1 MSVINLNIT
10 TAEGEIFSGDVD
22 SVTLPGEIGE
32 MTILPSHA
40 QLISTLSSGEMKLK
54 INKEEQFL
62 SIIGGFIQVNK
73 DSIVILADA
82 AERVEEIDEAKVQE
96 AIKQAEEE
104 ISNSQSDID
113 LANAVA
119 SIRRDQVRLKIVQ
132 KRRSS
137 NRPPSVS

>member
-54 INKEEQFL
+54 IK
-62 SIIGGFIQVNK
+62 K
-73 DSIVILADA
+73 MMIL
-82 AERVEEIDEAKVQE
+82 I
-96 AIKQAEEE
+96 
-104 ISNSQSDID
+104 
-113 LANAVA
+113 
-119 SIRRDQVRLKIVQ
+119 
-132 KRRSS
+132 
-137 NRPPSVS
+137 

>member
-1 MSVINLNIT
+1 MPFINLNIT

-62 SIIGGFIQVNK
+62 SIIGGFIQVSK
-73 DSIVILADA
+73 DSVVILADS
-82 AERVEEIDEAKVQE
+82 AERDTQIDVERAEQALKR
-96 AIKQAEEE
+96 AEERVA
-104 ISNSQSDID
+104 NSQSDMD
-113 LANAVA
+113 LQRAV
-119 SIRRDQVRLKIVQ
+119 SSVRRAKVRLKIGK
-132 KRRSS
+132 KRK
-137 NRPPSVS
+137 NRLS

>member
-82 AERVEEIDEAKVQE
+82 AERDTQIDLER
-96 AIKQAEEE
+96 AEEALKRAE
-104 ISNSQSDID
+104 ERVANSQSDLD
-113 LANAVA
+113 LQRAVSSLRRA
-119 SIRRDQVRLKIVQ
+119 KIRGKIGKKRKNRL
-132 KRRSS
+132 
-137 NRPPSVS
+137 P

>member
-1 MSVINLNIT
+1 MPFINLNIT

-62 SIIGGFIQVNK
+62 SIIGGFIQVSK
-73 DSIVILADA
+73 DSVVILADS
-82 AERVEEIDEAKVQE
+82 AERDTQIDIERAEQALKR
-96 AIKQAEEE
+96 AEERVA
-104 ISNSQSDID
+104 NSQSDMD
-113 LANAVA
+113 LQRAV
-119 SIRRDQVRLKIVQ
+119 SSVRRAKIRLKIGK
-132 KRRSS
+132 KRK
-137 NRPPSVS
+137 NRLS